1 MKISKNQKYIISK
14 ARLKKQILKHTNE
27 NLFISSD
34 LSIPQL
40 KKYLSDKGDI
50 INTPDDKGETILSY
64 SIIRNKT
71 EVSKY
76 IISNFNNI
84 NLNYYDKNGKSYLHK
99 AVLMKNYEMM
109 TELIDKGI
117 NVNCQDNNGNTPLHL
132 ATIPGD
138 PRAIKILVYGHGRVN
153 MVNSRGETPM
163 ILARNNGNL
172 RCINAILKKKNFTN
186 LEIDCGDGLLEYGNG
201 NIIGNKGDQLK
212 DSFQGRNHSFN
223 LIYSN
228 LSSWNNNEVCTTGLF
243 SRRNNSKDN
252 EKIVLDFMEDKEMDI
267 GNTNDGEEEH
277 KIIGEFEINNINDI
291 DNNNN
296 ELGSRSAI
304 KLSNTLSLPKEQI
317 ELISYQGSPKNF
329 TLKGSSS
336 NANNNFTSSNNKNSG
351 QIKQKEILHP
361 NLNFENFINSNDRSL
376 NHIEI
381 TDENINLT
389 EELNSP
395 SNRINE
401 SNFPLK
407 IIDEINCNLSSS
419 QSFLSQHNSSRLNKE
434 SFSKEGDI
442 YTQIFSKKNDI
453 DTNYLNSTKT
463 LKVYNYNITHDF
475 RSTKNICE
483 NIITDSYITTINNDE
498 YIFLKE
504 INMEK
509 YIDCLISNGFD
520 DIGVIIEQS
529 KRGIGVTERNL
540 KEACVPILG
549 DRAKIIVHIDEYAGN
564 FNFQNYNKDKVY
576 HEYKGREDEYILE
589 LERWL
594 KGIKMDM
601 YIDNFIACGYYSLDL
616 ILIQMLS
623 KQPHTEE
630 LLENEIKID
639 KIGYRARI
647 MNKLKEDAIKYN
659 NKMISLYGKRKK
671 GGNNHNNSSKKEK
684 MVFERKDDGPSC
696 QCLIA

>member
-14 ARLKKQILKHTNE
+14 ARFKKQILKHTND

-34 LSIPQL
+34 LDIPQL

-64 SIIRNKT
+64 SIMRNKN

-109 TELIDKGI
+109 TELIEKGI

-132 ATIPGD
+132 AVIQGD
-138 PRAIKILVYGHGRVN
+138 PRAIKILVYGHG
-153 MVNSRGETPM
+153 MVSMTNNKGETPM
-163 ILARNNGNL
+163 SLARNNGNL

-186 LEIDCGDGLLEYGNG
+186 LEIDCGDGLIKPGDG
-201 NIIGNKGDQLK
+201 NIFSNKGEEFK
-212 DSFQGRNHSFN
+212 DTFHGRNHSVN
-223 LIYSN
+223 LIYSD

-243 SRRNNSKDN
+243 SKRNNSKDN
-252 EKIVLDFMEDKEMDI
+252 DKIVLDFMEDKEMDI
-267 GNTNDGEEEH
+267 GNNDEKEEN
-277 KIIGEFEINNINDI
+277 KIIDEFELNNINDI
-291 DNNNN
+291 DNDNN
-296 ELGSRSAI
+296 ELGSHSAI
-304 KLSNTLSLPKEQI
+304 KPINTLSLPKEQF

-336 NANNNFTSSNNKNSG
+336 NANNIFTSSNNKNSS
-351 QIKQKEILHP
+351 QIRQKEILHP

-376 NHIEI
+376 NHIEV
-381 TDENINLT
+381 TDANINLT

-395 SNRINE
+395 SNIINE

-407 IIDEINCNLSSS
+407 IIDEINYNLSSS
-419 QSFLSQHNSSRLNKE
+419 QSFLSQHNNSRINKE
-434 SFSKEGDI
+434 YFFKEGDI

-453 DTNYLNSTKT
+453 DINYFNSAKT
-463 LKVYNYNITHDF
+463 LKAYNFNITHDF
-475 RSTKNICE
+475 RSNKNICE

-509 YIDCLISNGFD
+509 YNDCLISNGFD
-520 DIGVIIEQS
+520 DIGLIIEQS
-529 KRGIGVTERNL
+529 KKGIGITERNL

-564 FNFQNYNKDKVY
+564 FNFTNYNKNKVY
-576 HEYKGREDEYILE
+576 HEYKGRDDEYILE

-601 YIDNFIACGYYSLDL
+601 YIDNFIVCGYYSLDL

-623 KQPHTEE
+623 KQPLTEE

-647 MNKLKEDAIKYN
+647 LNKLKEDAVKYN
-659 NKMISLYGKRKK
+659 HKMISLYGKRKK
-671 GGNNHNNSSKKEK
+671 GGNNNNNNSKKEK
-684 MVFERKDDGPSC
+684 VVFERKDDGPSC
-696 QCLIA
+696 QCLIV